1 MSNKAIDFL
10 NLMLWDVT
18 GAPGLEKSVCKEVI
32 ETAGPYR
39 ECMWAEEKKKEG
51 RRQDLGEHQCFRVKK
66 RKKKAYKVE
75 KELTKNK

>member
-1 MSNKAIDFL
+1 
-10 NLMLWDVT
+10 
-18 GAPGLEKSVCKEVI
+18 
-32 ETAGPYR
+32 
-39 ECMWAEEKKKEG
+39 MWAEEKKKEG